1 VSRPTVICLTPILNE
16 SWILEKFLKCAS
28 LWADHIILADQ
39 KSTDNSLEIARRFP
53 KVRLVENP
61 AKQYDEMERQQVLLA
76 EARRIPGRRLLL
88 ALDADEF
95 LTANFLSS
103 PEWNSILHAAPG
115 TVISFQWPFV
125 HTNYA
130 DLSYFLLLKEMRL
143 GFVDDGSQH
152 LGKAIHSGR
161 VPAPPLAPILRPKQ
175 IKVMHYCMMD
185 RERFES
191 RLRWYQC
198 WELLNLKRRPID
210 LYRFYHTDLFVPT
223 DAIKPLPGEWT
234 RGYEEAGIDV
244 TSVHCE
250 PDYRWDREVL
260 RFLEEHGAAKFR
272 RLAIWDVNWTTRQAE
287 LFPDKPSKTYRDPRG
302 LFDKTVHRWLRWTQR
317 YYCFHQHPTVLQTLY
332 HRFVGMVLRPIGW

>member
-1 VSRPTVICLTPILNE
+1 
-16 SWILEKFLKCAS
+16 
-28 LWADHIILADQ
+28 
-39 KSTDNSLEIARRFP
+39 
-53 KVRLVENP
+53 
-61 AKQYDEMERQQVLLA
+61 
-76 EARRIPGRRLLL
+76 
-88 ALDADEF
+88 
-95 LTANFLSS
+95 
-103 PEWNSILHAAPG
+103 
-115 TVISFQWPFV
+115 
-125 HTNYA
+125 
-130 DLSYFLLLKEMRL
+130 
-143 GFVDDGSQH
+143 
-152 LGKAIHSGR
+152 
-161 VPAPPLAPILRPKQ
+161 
-175 IKVMHYCMMD
+175 MMD

-317 YYCFHQHPTVLQTLY
+317 YYCFHQHPNVLQKLY